1 MSTQNTARRAS
12 DTSLKSSFA
21 NTFIH
26 FFSIREKSMRE
37 MYKTFFML
45 GGTSAKVSLFT
56 NECIPLSNTF
66 PCSLLRRKGEHKL
79 YTL

>member
-12 DTSLKSSFA
+12 DISLKASFA
-21 NTFIH
+21 NTFIL

-37 MYKTFFML
+37 MHKTLFIL
-45 GGTSAKVSLFT
+45 GGTSAKVSLFA

-66 PCSLLRRKGEHKL
+66 PCSLLRRRGEDNEAL
-79 YTL
+79 